1 MNENLG
7 KLVTDL
13 QHTADAVAGSVKE
26 KLEAVVGEETV
37 KKVTDILNTDVGV
50 IAQESA
56 EQAGT
61 VLADM
66 QDKATDALENVLH
79 RDLDGDG
86 DIGGTPKA

>member
-13 QHTADAVAGSVKE
+13 QGTVDAVAGSVKE

-50 IAQESA
+50 VAKDSV

-66 QDKATDALENVLH
+66 QDKATDALENALK